1 MLCLV
6 LASVQADKIYD
17 KPYDPTPGDAGL
29 KNTRGACKMKVILYT
44 DVKHLG
50 EMGDVKNVA
59 NGYARNFLFP
69 RSLAVPYNDQ
79 TVAYFE
85 SRKEEIEARKEQK
98 RKDAASLKDKLEA
111 LTVEL
116 KMPAAANGKLF
127 GSVSALTVSEFLA
140 KNGFEIERKRI
151 DIPGVTIKSVG
162 NYHCTIH
169 LYEASN
175 AEVKIVV
182 SAQEDPN
189 ASSAKKELKK
199 SEKAEAASETV
210 ESNEPATSG
219 EENAE

>member
-1 MLCLV
+1 
-6 LASVQADKIYD
+6 
-17 KPYDPTPGDAGL
+17 
-29 KNTRGACKMKVILYT
+29 MKVILYT

-69 RSLAVPYNDQ
+69 HMYAVPYNDQ

-98 RKDAASLKDKLEA
+98 RKDASSLKDKLEA

-127 GSVSALTVSEFLA
+127 GSVTALTVSEFLA
-140 KNGFEIERKRI
+140 KNGFDIERKRI

-169 LYEASN
+169 LYESSN
-175 AEVKIVV
+175 AEVKIAVT
-182 SAQEDPN
+182 AQEDEN
-189 ASSAKKELKK
+189 AKKAEPKKAKKE
-199 SEKAEAASETV
+199 EAAEAPAEEAKAE
-210 ESNEPATSG
+210 
-219 EENAE
+219 

>member
-1 MLCLV
+1 
-6 LASVQADKIYD
+6 
-17 KPYDPTPGDAGL
+17 
-29 KNTRGACKMKVILYT
+29 MKVILYT

-59 NGYARNFLFP
+59 TGYARNFLFP
-69 RSLAVPYNDQ
+69 HMYAVPYNDQ

-111 LTVEL
+111 LTIEL

-127 GSVSALTVSEFLA
+127 GSVTALTVSEYLA
-140 KNGFEIERKRI
+140 KNGYDIERKRI
-151 DIPGVTIKSVG
+151 EIPGVTIKSLG

-175 AEVKIVV
+175 AEVKISVI
-182 SAQEDPN
+182 AQEEQ
-189 ASSAKKELKK
+189 AAKKEAPKKAAKEEAAPAESVSEEK
-199 SEKAEAASETV
+199 SE
-210 ESNEPATSG
+210 
-219 EENAE
+219 

>member
-1 MLCLV
+1 
-6 LASVQADKIYD
+6 
-17 KPYDPTPGDAGL
+17 
-29 KNTRGACKMKVILYT
+29 MKVILYT

-69 RSLAVPYNDQ
+69 HMYAVPYNDQ

-111 LTVEL
+111 LSVEL
-116 KMPAAANGKLF
+116 KVPAAANGKLF
-127 GSVSALTVSEFLA
+127 GSVTSLTISEFLA
-140 KNGFEIERKRI
+140 KNGFDIERKRI
-151 DIPGVTIKSVG
+151 EIPGNSIKSVG

-175 AEVKIVV
+175 AEVKISVV
-182 SAQEDPN
+182 AQEEEAAKKAEPKK
-189 ASSAKKELKK
+189 AKKE
-199 SEKAEAASETV
+199 EAAEAEAPAEEAKAE
-210 ESNEPATSG
+210 
-219 EENAE
+219 

>member
-1 MLCLV
+1 
-6 LASVQADKIYD
+6 
-17 KPYDPTPGDAGL
+17 
-29 KNTRGACKMKVILYT
+29 MKVILYT

-69 RSLAVPYNDQ
+69 HMYAVPYNDQ

-111 LTVEL
+111 LTIEL

-127 GSVSALTVSEFLA
+127 GSVSALTISEYLA
-140 KNGFEIERKRI
+140 KAGFDIERKRI
-151 DIPGVTIKSVG
+151 EIPGVTIKSVG

-169 LYEASN
+169 LYESAN
-175 AEVKIVV
+175 AEVKIAVA
-182 SAQEDPN
+182 AQEDE
-189 ASSAKKELKK
+189 SAKKESSK
-199 SEKAEAASETV
+199 KAEKPAKEEAAPAEAPAE
-210 ESNEPATSG
+210 ES
-219 EENAE
+219 AE

>member
-1 MLCLV
+1 
-6 LASVQADKIYD
+6 
-17 KPYDPTPGDAGL
+17 
-29 KNTRGACKMKVILYT
+29 MKVILYT

-59 NGYARNFLFP
+59 TGYARNFLFP
-69 RSLAVPYNDQ
+69 HMYAVPYNDQ

-111 LTVEL
+111 LTIEL

-127 GSVSALTVSEFLA
+127 GSVTALTVSEYLA
-140 KNGFEIERKRI
+140 KNGYDIERKRI
-151 DIPGVTIKSVG
+151 EIPGVTIKSVG

-175 AEVKIVV
+175 AEVKISVI
-182 SAQEDPN
+182 AQEEQT
-189 ASSAKKELKK
+189 AKKEAPKKAAKEESAPAESVSEEK
-199 SEKAEAASETV
+199 SE
-210 ESNEPATSG
+210 
-219 EENAE
+219 